1 MIAHRHRVA
10 RHAAAVLFSVCC
22 ATGLMPAHAGPI
34 ADLLRERAQQRGA
47 ENGED
52 LSDLGGAGGNAM
64 SCADWSKRVKRAEAR
79 NVGPTPDIPDLAYGD
94 APLQRLDVFRA
105 QGPSAAGGAPVI
117 VMVHGGGWCVGDKRA
132 ASVTQNKVAHW
143 SPKGFVFVT
152 VNYPMVGEGSDAIAQ
167 AHHVARAVAY
177 VQTHAREW
185 GGDPAKLILMGHSA
199 GAHLVS
205 LVNADA
211 QIRAAEGVRP
221 VLGTISLDAGAID
234 VVVQMPHVYPFL
246 KARYREAFG
255 DNEAG
260 WIAASPFHQLDRSA
274 APWLGVCST
283 KRKDDPCSQARA
295 YADQSNALGI
305 HAAVL
310 PQPKNHGAINKDL
323 GTSGDYTRDVEAF
336 MATLDPVVAQL
347 LKR

>member
-1 MIAHRHRVA
+1 MISRRRHVA
-10 RHAAAVLFSVCC
+10 VFLLSVCL
-22 ATGLMPAHAGPI
+22 AAGLMPAHAGPI
-34 ADLLRERAQQRGA
+34 ADMLRERAQQRSA
-47 ENGED
+47 ENGDD

-79 NVGPTPDIPDLAYGD
+79 NAGRNAGPTPDFPDLAYGD
-94 APLQRLDVFRA
+94 APLQKLDVFRA

-117 VMVHGGGWCVGDKRA
+117 VMVHGGGWCVGDKGGA
-132 ASVTQNKVAHW
+132 QITQNKVARW

-260 WIAASPFHQLDRSA
+260 WIAASPFHKLDRSA

-295 YADQSNALGI
+295 YADKSNALGI

-310 PQPKNHGAINKDL
+310 PQPKNHGAINKEL
-323 GTSGDYTRDVEAF
+323 GTAGDYTQGVEAF